1 MSTATKVPAIPAP
14 DRDQLRA
21 VKALKE
27 IAEVREGLRGD
38 PLDRFVTVRE
48 LESLIV
54 NNEDIV
60 ARLQTA
66 HTHVHATLTDK
77 SADDHTQYLLADGTR
92 EASEIRLEP
101 KVASTGPEGTIFYNS
116 ADDHVYVGTE

>member
-1 MSTATKVPAIPAP
+1 MATKVPAIPSP
-14 DRDQLRA
+14 ETNSLRA

-38 PLDRFVTVRE
+38 PLDRFVTIRE
-48 LESLIV
+48 LEGLIV
-54 NNEDIV
+54 DNEKIV
-60 ARLQTA
+60 YYLTNA

-77 SADDHTQYLLADGTR
+77 GADDHTQYLLADGTR

-101 KVASTGPEGTIFYNS
+101 KAASDGPEGTIFYCN